1 LPEKVEYSK
10 PKQGKNKK
18 FKTNKKKNAT
28 NHVIT
33 ELEKI
38 LEDDDEYLNSQRV
51 DDIKPLGLK
60 NLNDLENP
68 LNDLGLI
75 EESQI

>member
-1 LPEKVEYSK
+1 LPEKVEDSK
-10 PKQGKNKK
+10 PKQGKKKK